1 MDHLIE
7 EQISQDIKLIK
18 LDTSLNTISQLIK
31 FTAIFTLIPLT

>member
-31 FTAIFTLIPLT
+31 FTAIFILIPLT